1 MTCKGAIDM
10 KKMFVLKVLILFLSS
25 SIYADQ
31 KRDSLSPKE
40 YTINLMWVNRKF
52 KKDQKYIY
60 PAQGKLELHKKFL
73 KYIYK
78 WAEVN
83 KKSTVYLW
91 FDSLLTPHKAV
102 KKTKKIISEYIKG
115 RGSKNIAPIILR
127 DVRSLPEVKKHPEV
141 FSDKTPIFYRVDLLR
156 IIAQVYDVSKG
167 VTQNFVYTDLDIDPL
182 SKKEIFDIETLHK
195 LEKFGIVMT
204 YHPIWLGFENSFSIV
219 GRNKKLLEAMQYAM
233 IDLNVQRG
241 YRALQGKFYKSNHV
255 SKIMPIVKDN
265 VRGEINN
272 IPMASNNYS
281 INLICL
287 NPVFRKK
294 QKYIHPGSNKEELE
308 DHFFKQIFEWATANP
323 QSRINLWFDSK
334 TTTIDAVKNTKLFIK
349 NAHPEISNI
358 IFKDVHSLLSA
369 KKIDTVFGQR
379 ANLLSLKNE
388 LLEIIIA
395 MEEVSLGRESYAVV
409 GRLFEVPEYREALDL
424 HKLSGKEIFNN
435 QTTDDLQRFG
445 ISVRDKLGFRF
456 RIVGGNTEGL
466 FEILSNNWVY
476 PNLDKVKEQIQ
487 GKDCCDICCADMSG
501 LQQIIYCSYPG
512 MFACFYHIAGF
523 GELNVEKYDHLS
535 KQFTICKYNKN
546 KHGLTP
552 FGLDRYREIDN
563 FKGYK
568 GLPESSR
575 NYIWIPTK
583 EIAHPKPTLMYDD
596 SDPVRH
602 MPLDWN

>member
-1 MTCKGAIDM
+1 MFWGAIDM
-10 KKMFVLKVLILFLSS
+10 KKMFVFKVFILFLSS
-25 SIYADQ
+25 LIYADQ
-31 KRDSLSPKE
+31 KGTSLIPHK
-40 YTINLMWVNRKF
+40 YTINLMWVNRKL

-60 PAQGKLELHKKFL
+60 PVHGKLELHKKFL
-73 KYIYK
+73 NHIYK

-102 KKTKKIISEYIKG
+102 KKTKKIISEYIED
-115 RGSKNIAPIILR
+115 RGGKNMAPIILR

-156 IIAQVYDVSKG
+156 VIAQVHDVSKE
-167 VTQNFVYTDLDIDPL
+167 VTQNFVYSDLDIEPI
-182 SKKEIFDIETLHK
+182 SKKEIFDVETLHK

-233 IDLNVQRG
+233 IDLNIQRG
-241 YRALQGKFYKSNHV
+241 YNALQGKFYKSNHV

-281 INLICL
+281 INLMCL
-287 NPVFRKK
+287 NHTLKK
-294 QKYIHPGSNKEELE
+294 NQKYIHPGSNKEELE
-308 DHFFKQIFEWATANP
+308 DHFFKQIFEWSFANP

-334 TTTIDAVKNTKLFIK
+334 TTTTDAVKNTKLFIK
-349 NAHPEISNI
+349 KAHPKISNI
-358 IFKDVHSLLSA
+358 VFKDVHSLLSA
-369 KKIDTVFGQR
+369 KNIQAVFGQR
-379 ANLLSLKNE
+379 ANFLSLKKE
-388 LLEIIIA
+388 LLEVIVA
-395 MEEVSLGRESYAVV
+395 MEEISSGKESYTVFGA
-409 GRLFEVPEYREALDL
+409 LFEVPEYREALGL
-424 HKLSGKEIFNN
+424 QQLSREEIFDN
-435 QTTDDLQRFG
+435 QTMDDLQRFG

-466 FEILSNNWVY
+466 FKNLNNNWVK
-476 PNLDKVKEQIQ
+476 PIVGKVQEQIY
-487 GKDCCDICCADMSG
+487 GKDCCDTCCVNVAG

-512 MFACFYHIAGF
+512 MFAYFYHIAGF
-523 GELNVEKYDHLS
+523 GKLKVERYDHLS
-535 KQFTICKYNKN
+535 KQFTTGKYNKE
-546 KHGLTP
+546 KHGLVP

-568 GLPESSR
+568 GLSESSR

-583 EIAHPKPTLMYDD
+583 EIAHPNPTLMYEDD
-596 SDPVRH
+596 DPVRH
-602 MPLDWN
+602 ISLNWD